1 MCLREVKP
9 KPTGKEKPWNEHE
22 IDILILDNTKT
33 LSTQYESSVIKTW
46 LLQYW
51 KSMHF
56 SCEANKG

>member
-33 LSTQYESSVIKTW
+33 FSTQYESSVIKT
-46 LLQYW
+46 
-51 KSMHF
+51 
-56 SCEANKG
+56 